1 MSQDANKTYA
11 LAVFILTGLLSSFV
25 FAATPLSAPITSSA
39 SLPAATEDL
48 PALLTDDLDKVSL
61 VRVVENQLA
70 VMKGK
75 EGSRPARL
83 GSQVLTHIR
92 LQETLETFLSL
103 LNKNLPPEEFDR
115 QLREQFVFYP
125 ASDGSQAF
133 FTGYY
138 TPVLKA
144 SRTQTEKYIYPLYQ
158 LPENLYKPVIAEHDP
173 SDIDSNYSPIDQLI
187 TREDIDGRNALANRN
202 LEIVWLESDIERF
215 FLHIQGSGVLKYED
229 GTTEGIQYVG
239 SNGYPYS
246 GIGKLMAQD
255 GAIDEVSMQG
265 IKNYLLTHPDTIPKY
280 FYQNPRYVFFRLTN
294 DPPRGSGG
302 AELVA
307 LRSIATDKS
316 LYSAGGLAF
325 IAGEKPILNDKNEVT
340 GWAGFSRFVV
350 DQDTGNSI
358 KGPGRVDLYFGQ
370 GDRAGEAAGRYVAY
384 NKMFYLLKRE

>member
-1 MSQDANKTYA
+1 MHLVANKTYA
-11 LAVFILTGLLSSFV
+11 VVVFSLIGLFSSFV
-25 FAATPLSAPITSSA
+25 FVSTPLSAPITPSTSPPTTTEG
-39 SLPAATEDL
+39 LPV
-48 PALLTDDLDKVSL
+48 LLADDLDNSSL

-70 VMKGK
+70 VMRGK
-75 EGSRPARL
+75 DRSKPVRL
-83 GSQVLTHIR
+83 GAQVLTHAR
-92 LQETLETFLSL
+92 LQETLEAFLIL
-103 LNKNLPPEEFDR
+103 LNRNLPPEEFDR

-125 ASDGSQAF
+125 VGEGSQAF

-138 TPVLKA
+138 TPILKA
-144 SRTQTEKYIYPLYQ
+144 SRTQTGKYLYPLYQ
-158 LPENLYKPVIAEHDP
+158 LPGNLYKPVVAVHDP
-173 SDIDSNYSPIDQLI
+173 SDIDSNYSSIDQLI

-215 FLHIQGSGVLKYED
+215 FLHIQGSGILRYED
-229 GTTEGIQYVG
+229 GTTEGIQYIG

-255 GAIDEVSMQG
+255 GVIDEISMQS
-265 IKNYLLTHPDTIPKY
+265 IKNYLFGHPEAIPKY

-302 AELVA
+302 AELVP

-316 LYSAGGLAF
+316 FYSAGGLAF

-350 DQDTGNSI
+350 DQDTGNAI
-358 KGPGRVDLYFGQ
+358 KGQGRVDLYFGQ
-370 GDRAGEAAGRYVAY
+370 GESAGDAAGHYVAY